1 MTTIPP
7 APTNR
12 RTRRASRAVRALTAF
27 AATLGALLTPL
38 STAHASGDLL
48 VAPTR
53 VVLEGRRSAEVVLN
67 NVDDE
72 PATYRVS
79 LELRR
84 MGSDG
89 RLHDVTPENATE
101 AERAMLAMISFSP
114 RRVTLP
120 PNQPQIIRIGVR
132 APEGLPDGEYRAHML
147 FRAIPDAAPVTAA
160 PIAGTQDVAIALTP
174 IYGVTI
180 PIIVRRGALVGDA
193 SLSGPRL
200 AVDSTGQ
207 PVLQFD
213 LAREG
218 NRSVYGELIVMKDG
232 VAEPVMVARGL
243 AIYPE
248 INSREVRLPLS
259 EEQLTALRGARVTLR
274 YIEDRD
280 LGGATIAELTGVQL

>member
-1 MTTIPP
+1 MRYILP
-7 APTNR
+7 AR
-12 RTRRASRAVRALTAF
+12 ARRARRALTGVAVTI
-27 AATLGALLTPL
+27 ATLLTPL
-38 STAHASGDLL
+38 APAHASGDLL

-72 PATYRVS
+72 PATYRIS

-84 MGSDG
+84 MGTDG
-89 RLHDVTPENATE
+89 RLHNVTPENATE
-101 AERAMLAMISFSP
+101 AERAMLAMLSYSP

-147 FRAIPDAAPVTAA
+147 FRAIPDAAPVTGEAV
-160 PIAGTQDVAIALTP
+160 AGANGVAIALTP

-180 PIIVRRGALVGDA
+180 PIIVRRGTLVGDA
-193 SLSGPRL
+193 TMSAPRL
-200 AVDSTGQ
+200 ATDSAGQ

-218 NRSVYGELIVMKDG
+218 NRSVYGELIVIKDG

-248 INSREVRLPLS
+248 VGAREVRLPLT
-259 EEQLTALRGARVTLR
+259 EEQLAALRGARVTLR